1 MLNTQEAEAAVQAL
15 PRASAAPI
23 KERPAI
29 REANR
34 IAEEEIKGEF
44 KEWLASEYGPEF
56 TPETRALVWQ
66 RAWSDGHHAGFPEV
80 ERYYEEQAEF
90 IAQILRTEGVS

>member
-1 MLNTQEAEAAVQAL
+1 MLNTQEAQAAVQAL

-23 KERPAI
+23 KKRPAI
-29 REANR
+29 REAN
-34 IAEEEIKGEF
+34 AVEEAKITEQF
-44 KEWLASEYGPEF
+44 REWLAFEYGSDF
-56 TPETRALVWQ
+56 TSETQALIWH
-66 RAWSDGHHAGFPEV
+66 RAWADGHHAGYPEV